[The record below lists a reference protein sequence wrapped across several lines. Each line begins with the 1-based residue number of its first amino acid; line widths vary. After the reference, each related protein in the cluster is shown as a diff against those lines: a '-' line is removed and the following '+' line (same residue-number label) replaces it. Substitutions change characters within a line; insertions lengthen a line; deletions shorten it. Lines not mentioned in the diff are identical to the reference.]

1 MFYSIARAIGKP
13 IFFFLIHPV
22 VEGKE
27 NISQEGAYVLA
38 GNHTKWLDPLLMIGT
53 NKRKIHF
60 LAKIELFHG
69 IIGFVVKHM
78 GAIPVDRKKH
88 DKDALI
94 HAKEALKQ
102 GEVIGIFPEGTINRT
117 KDVTMPFKIG
127 AVKMAFDTNTKIVPF
142 TITGKY
148 KIFRKEIKITYLEPI
163 TIKGDLE
170 KENERL
176 RKIIEKNLIKEGKIN
191 EKREN
196 ARI

>member
-1 MFYSIARAIGKP
+1 MFYTIARAIGKP
-13 IFFFLIHPV
+13 IFFFLLHPT

-27 NISQEGAYVLA
+27 NIKSNEAYVLA
-38 GNHTKWLDPLLMIGT
+38 GNHTKWIDPLLLIGT

-69 IIGFVVKHM
+69 IIGFVVRHM
-78 GAIPVDRKKH
+78 GSIPVDRKKH

-117 KDVTMPFKIG
+117 KDITMPFKIG
-127 AVKMAFDTNTKIVPF
+127 AVKMAYDTNTKIVPF

-148 KIFRKEIKITYLEPI
+148 KIIGKEIKITYLEPI
-163 TIKGDLE
+163 TIKDDLE

-176 RKIIEKNLIKEGKIN
+176 RKIIEKNLIKEGKT
-191 EKREN
+191 K
-196 ARI
+196 